1 MKRLAHL
8 ASQPKP
14 HGVVKPHTTKPIAS
28 AWDFSDEACSGKIV
42 GLLTHGQVRK
52 DKDDMHPQ
60 QNLIDMLMSL

>member
-1 MKRLAHL
+1 MKRLANL
-8 ASQPKP
+8 ANQPKP
-14 HGVVKPHTTKPIAS
+14 YGVVKQGPQAIAT

>member
-1 MKRLAHL
+1 MKRLAQI
-8 ASQPKP
+8 ANQPKP
-14 HGVVKPHTTKPIAS
+14 HGVVKAGPRPIAT
-28 AWDFSDEACSGKIV
+28 AFDFSNEACYGKVV